1 MDASLSVRYSS
12 VSDKSTTVAGA
23 YAGGLSL
30 YKYRLLILCNL
41 VSGILY
47 MECAAIFYA
56 GMYEVEWVYVQSDD
70 VSSGGKWKRIQTLPS
85 NFFPFLV
92 YARYV
97 YGICIITTRLIH
109 QGIGVLR
116 LPLLYTAV
124 CRCIYASKLRAG
136 RDDLFILVMI
146 AAVLEV
152 EMVVKPRNCLYP
164 AAKTRAPTRRSFNYE
179 CVRLHAYDW
188 CSQKKKDLPLAI
200 MVDQILKERSE

>member
-1 MDASLSVRYSS
+1 MVTPMDASLSVRYSS

-23 YAGGLSL
+23 YAAGLSL

-56 GMYEVEWVYVQSDD
+56 GMYVVEWVYVQSDD

-97 YGICIITTRLIH
+97 YEICITTTRLIH
-109 QGIGVLR
+109 QGMFFIGVLR

-124 CRCIYASKLRAG
+124 LRVCGCIYASKLRAG

-152 EMVVKPRNCLYP
+152 EMVVKPRNCFYP
-164 AAKTRAPTRRSFNYE
+164 AAKTRTPTRRSFNYE
-179 CVRLHAYDW
+179 CVRLHAYD
-188 CSQKKKDLPLAI
+188 
-200 MVDQILKERSE
+200 